1 MTKMITSR
9 NIIDMLE
16 SYKISIKHHWTKVP
30 YPVYENP
37 SSSDY
42 ADLNKY
48 VKSLNSSDHKK
59 LWSVR
64 FMADFQKKKV
74 YIADGY
80 LSLHDEMIRNLNLD
94 PNNTLQGEATV
105 RGGKPLIQWVKNY
118 PIYLGSKIHD
128 KEFLDSSEMKWLG
141 QYFDLTVLKS
151 KGIYGKQD
159 VY

>member
-1 MTKMITSR
+1 MITSR
-9 NIIDMLE
+9 NIINILE
-16 SYKISIKHHWTKVP
+16 SYKVSINHHWTKVP

-48 VKSLNSSDHKK
+48 VKSLNSPDHKK

-94 PNNTLQGEATV
+94 PNNILQGEATV
-105 RGGKPLIQWVKNY
+105 RGSKPLIQWVKNY
-118 PIYLGSKIHD
+118 PAYLGSKIRD
-128 KEFLDSSEMKWLG
+128 KEFLDSSEMRWLG
-141 QYFDLTVLKS
+141 QYFDLSILKS